1 MEKHT
6 GSIGKAL
13 GKHRESIGKALA
25 THRESIGV
33 KGGTNVAPELAE
45 VGPVE
50 GKGKGF
56 AVGAAARGP
65 SGGAIVLPDGS
76 RELENHP

>member
-1 MEKHT
+1 M
-6 GSIGKAL
+6 
-13 GKHRESIGKALA
+13 
-25 THRESIGV
+25 

-65 SGGAIVLPDGS
+65 GGGAIVPPDGPGD
-76 RELENHP
+76 LAPVT